1 MAQHRARAGVLAVE
15 DEPMVL
21 MMAIDV
27 ITEAGFEALRAGNAD
42 EAIALL
48 ESRDD
53 IRIIFTDIN
62 MPGSM
67 DGLRLAHAVRGRW
80 PPIEIIVTSAL
91 GLKSALPERGRFLPK
106 PYGPRE
112 LSQALRELAA

>member
-1 MAQHRARAGVLAVE
+1 MAQHRTRAVVLAVE

-80 PPIEIIVTSAL
+80 PPIEIIVRPPSV
-91 GLKSALPERGRFLPK
+91 
-106 PYGPRE
+106 
-112 LSQALRELAA
+112 LRARCPNVGGFFPNLTDQGSYRRP